1 MSNTQNKLNQTAKT
15 KTDYTLYYSQGA
27 CSVATQV
34 VLNELGQDYQLI
46 NVTSL
51 ENFTEI
57 NPVGAV
63 PALVE
68 NDIVLTEGAAIILHL
83 LDKHANSLLA
93 VEGPARQQ
101 GVQDILFANATMH
114 PAYGRLF
121 FINQYIQDD
130 NAKQDALN
138 NAATLINKLWQV
150 VEAKLEKGSGDF
162 LGGKQVSAADI
173 MLSVYSAWGPF
184 FPVDIII
191 GPKTQAMLA
200 NVQQMPNYQKVVEK
214 EAALA
219 NQA

>member
-1 MSNTQNKLNQTAKT
+1 MSNMQDKLNQTVNS

-34 VLNELGQDYQLI
+34 VLIELGQDYQLI
-46 NVTSL
+46 NVNSV
-51 ENFTEI
+51 ENFTNI

-68 NDIVLTEGAAIILHL
+68 NDIILTEGAAIILHL
-83 LDKHANSLLA
+83 LDKHANNLLA
-93 VEGPARQQ
+93 TEGSDRQQ

-121 FINQYIQDD
+121 FISQYIQGD

-184 FPVDIII
+184 FPVDVII
-191 GPKTQAMLA
+191 GPKTQTMLA
-200 NVQQMPNYQKVVEK
+200 KVQQMPSYQKVVEK

>member
-1 MSNTQNKLNQTAKT
+1 MSNTQDKLNQTANT

-46 NVTSL
+46 NVSSV

-93 VEGPARQQ
+93 VEGPA
-101 GVQDILFANATMH
+101 
-114 PAYGRLF
+114 
-121 FINQYIQDD
+121 
-130 NAKQDALN
+130 
-138 NAATLINKLWQV
+138 
-150 VEAKLEKGSGDF
+150 
-162 LGGKQVSAADI
+162 
-173 MLSVYSAWGPF
+173 
-184 FPVDIII
+184 
-191 GPKTQAMLA
+191 
-200 NVQQMPNYQKVVEK
+200 
-214 EAALA
+214 
-219 NQA
+219 